1 MCRIR
6 AAEDPRRGYVREKVL
21 PGDAVA
27 VEQVQ
32 NGSRDGAI
40 PTEGRRGGRDDLR
53 GREMAEGGRR
63 ERVRAIRKRRSDHRR
78 EVPIADRERL
88 GEPVIEGQ
96 VAIVVVPHRLVFG
109 VALPGVD
116 LLRRVVHAH
125 EAVIRAVPQRIRRMV
140 EVRLLVRSGPPVVE
154 VRFGAVVGQFEGAD
168 PLHPRRRIGVEVPV
182 AAVETGPL
190 PLASETVDAAMVA
203 SCARAGM
210 IWTARHVRQH
220 PEVVVERMV
229 FLHHDDDVVHLAQV
243 ALRVGGDRD
252 AGQHGDAEER
262 RSSTS
267 TRTKHG
273 DPPIGS
279 ASGSSATPGSEVWR
293 PHRQIGV

>member
-96 VAIVVVPHRLVFG
+96 VAIVVVPHRLVS
-109 VALPGVD
+109 V
-116 LLRRVVHAH
+116 LL
-125 EAVIRAVPQRIRRMV
+125 
-140 EVRLLVRSGPPVVE
+140 S
-154 VRFGAVVGQFEGAD
+154 
-168 PLHPRRRIGVEVPV
+168 PV
-182 AAVETGPL
+182 AIC
-190 PLASETVDAAMVA
+190 SVA
-203 SCARAGM
+203 S
-210 IWTARHVRQH
+210 
-220 PEVVVERMV
+220 
-229 FLHHDDDVVHLAQV
+229 F
-243 ALRVGGDRD
+243 
-252 AGQHGDAEER
+252 
-262 RSSTS
+262 
-267 TRTKHG
+267 TRTKPSFGLSRSVFVGWLKFASWCEAAH
-273 DPPIGS
+273 PWLR
-279 ASGSSATPGSEVWR
+279 SGSG
-293 PHRQIGV
+293 Q